1 MFRLTEQDK
10 FGRETLQRE
19 NSLELFIALCKLF
32 RIIFKEN
39 EGFKPHTDRRIHEE
53 KRVAKK
59 VFKGPFLASFSIFS
73 SFHLIQLT
81 ETNVL
86 FKSLTMTG
94 FKLRIF
100 GVGSDHSTN

>member
-1 MFRLTEQDK
+1 MKDS
-10 FGRETLQRE
+10 
-19 NSLELFIALCKLF
+19 N
-32 RIIFKEN
+32 
-39 EGFKPHTDRRIHEE
+39 HTQIEEFMRRNGLL
-53 KRVAKK
+53 KK

-73 SFHLIQLT
+73 FFHLT